1 MAYLLERID
10 YEAQLNE
17 LLLSQFEDSPNI
29 VNLIKSWL
37 APVQELEDSLIDYDR
52 HAGITTAYGVVLDQI
67 GAMMGVE
74 RDGRSDNEYRTAI
87 LGKAILARMD
97 GTTERFLEGFR
108 VLADTEQVRIHTY
121 YPKDLYAV
129 AGEGWNATLPGELK
143 KIAPVCSNVHLIVG
157 SDLAYVVPAI
167 EGDVDDTLHT
177 HLDEP
182 YDLLVNGTPDP
193 WQVSVAQS
201 AEALGTTTTFGW
213 EGVALTNEALTAFE
227 AENYKLVLGIL
238 VDERRNVVLDDNG
251 NPITV
256 QSAVVV

>member
-10 YEAQLNE
+10 YEAQLND

-37 APVQELEDSLIDYDR
+37 TPVQELEDSLIDYDR

-67 GAMMGVE
+67 GSIMGVE

-167 EGDVDDTLHT
+167 EGDLDNTLHT
-177 HLDEP
+177 HLDAP
-182 YDLLVNGTPDP
+182 YDLLSDGQLSP
-193 WQVSVAQS
+193 WQTSTASS

-213 EGVALTNEALTAFE
+213 EGVSFPNQALTAFE
-227 AENYKLVLGIL
+227 AETFRIEEGIL
-238 VDERRNVVLDDNG
+238 VDDQGNIVVDNNG
-251 NPITV
+251 NSITV

>member
-167 EGDVDDTLHT
+167 EGDVDDILHT
-177 HLDEP
+177 HLDGP

-193 WQVSVAQS
+193 WQISVAQS